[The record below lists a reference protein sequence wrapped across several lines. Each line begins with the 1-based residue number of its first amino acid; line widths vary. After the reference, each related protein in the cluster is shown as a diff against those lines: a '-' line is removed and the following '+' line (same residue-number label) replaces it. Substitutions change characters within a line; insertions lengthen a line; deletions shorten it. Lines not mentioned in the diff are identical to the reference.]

1 MKYMHPLLLAA
12 ATALSSPA
20 FAQDTLYFAGYSGDF
35 QTMFEKEIAPAFET
49 KQNVKIVYVPGNS
62 SETIAKLQAQK
73 GNQEINVAMVDDGP
87 MHQAINFGFCDKVS
101 DAPVYNDIYDL
112 ANTATFEGRA
122 IGLGLVATGIA
133 YNKQAFDKN
142 GWPTPTSWHD
152 LTDAKF
158 SQRLASNPISG
169 TYGLSTLVM
178 FARMNGGGETN
189 IEPGF
194 DAVRDRLAPNVLS
207 WSSSNAQLAQMFQ
220 NGDIDVAVWG
230 SGRTVAL
237 KKTGFPVEFVYPK
250 EGAPAIA
257 ISACAVSGSKLPEK
271 SQALLQY
278 LASPEVQANLASQG
292 YGPTNR
298 KTKLEGPLAEEVP
311 YGEEEL
317 SKLIVLDWET
327 INQKRADWTKEWTR
341 TVEK

>member
-1 MKYMHPLLLAA
+1 MKMNTLCLLA

-20 FAQDTLYFAGYSGDF
+20 LAQDTLYFAGYSGDF
-35 QTMFEKEIAPAFET
+35 QTMFEKEISPSFEA
-49 KQNVKIVYVPGNS
+49 KHNVKIVYVPGNS

-87 MHQAINFGFCDKVS
+87 MHQAIQFGLCDKVS
-101 DAPVYNDIYDL
+101 DAPVYKDVYDL
-112 ANTATFEGRA
+112 ASIATFDGRA
-122 IGLGLVATGIA
+122 IGLGLVATGIT
-133 YNKQAFDKN
+133 YNKQAFEKN
-142 GWPTPTSWHD
+142 GWPAPTSWND
-152 LTDAKF
+152 LTDPKF
-158 SQRLASNPISG
+158 AQRLASNPISG
-169 TYGLSTLVM
+169 TYGLNTLVI
-178 FARMNGGGETN
+178 FARMNGGGETD

-194 DAVRDRLAPNVLS
+194 DAIREKLAPNVLS

-230 SGRTVAL
+230 SGRSVAL
-237 KKTGFPVEFVYPK
+237 KSTGFPAEFVYPK
-250 EGAPAIA
+250 EGAPAIV
-257 ISACAVSGSKLPEK
+257 ISACAVAGGKLPEA

-278 LASPEVQANLASQG
+278 LASPDIQAKFATQG

-298 KTKLEGPLAEEVP
+298 QTKLTDELAAAVP
-311 YGEEEL
+311 YGEERL
-317 SKLIVLDWET
+317 SKLVAVDWTT